1 MALRILASLIL
12 LLSILFMP
20 FWLSVIL
27 ALAGMAYFSFFWEA
41 IILFFLS
48 ELLYGVNEIRF
59 SNIFFIYL
67 IMPFATLLIIE
78 FLKKKL
84 RT

>member
-1 MALRILASLIL
+1 MVLRILASLIL

-20 FWLSVIL
+20 FWVSVIL
-27 ALAGMAYFSFFWEA
+27 ALVSMVYFSFFWESLV
-41 IILFFLS
+41 LFFLS
-48 ELLYGVNEIRF
+48 ELLYGVNEIRS
-59 SNIFFIYL
+59 SNIFFISFIL
-67 IMPFATLLIIE
+67 PSITLLIVE

>member
-1 MALRILASLIL
+1 
-12 LLSILFMP
+12 MP
-20 FWLSVIL
+20 FWVSIIL

-41 IILFFLS
+41 VILFFLS
-48 ELLYGVNEIRF
+48 ELLYGVNEIRL
-59 SNIFFIYL
+59 SNIFFISL
-67 IMPFATLLIIE
+67 IIPFATLLIIE

>member
-1 MALRILASLIL
+1 
-12 LLSILFMP
+12 MP
-20 FWLSVIL
+20 FWVSIIL
-27 ALAGMAYFSFFWEA
+27 ALGGMAYFSFFWEG
-41 IILFFLS
+41 ILLFFLS

-59 SNIFFIYL
+59 SNIFFISL
-67 IMPFATLLIIE
+67 IIPSITLLIIE